1 MPLGYR
7 IFTSIDRPDPELV
20 AALGEHFSAD
30 LADSMRKAGAVSTDI
45 KPLYAP
51 MPRFAGP
58 AVTAS
63 LPTASFSMGKM
74 AMDQC
79 QAGDVLILNAHGD
92 VQHAMF
98 GGHIAHALKVR
109 GLAGVIVDGAVRD
122 VSELQAEQLTVF
134 ARGTTVIVGGHD
146 GPGEINVPV
155 ALGGVVVK
163 PGDIVVADSDG
174 IVVVPI
180 EFAED
185 VLKAVREL
193 KERHNASHD
202 QLAQGVIP
210 GNSAILDRIARDG
223 CELIG

>member
-45 KPLYAP
+45 KPLYAL

-122 VSELQAEQLTVF
+122 VSELQAEQLPVF
-134 ARGTTVIVGGHD
+134 ARNHGDRRRPRWTRRDQCPGRVGRSG
-146 GPGEINVPV
+146 
-155 ALGGVVVK
+155 
-163 PGDIVVADSDG
+163 
-174 IVVVPI
+174 
-180 EFAED
+180 
-185 VLKAVREL
+185 REAG
-193 KERHNASHD
+193 RHRRR
-202 QLAQGVIP
+202 G
-210 GNSAILDRIARDG
+210 
-223 CELIG
+223 